1 MNELLDEHKI
11 RTMEVMHTFQMF
23 SGSSLSHTRNNFISR
38 TRQLQNCW
46 LQHHESN
53 FIPRE
58 THQWAWN
65 LAWNFPKSLG
75 ESSMLLSAATG
86 QHLVM
91 TGFLDYHD
99 DQALFGREDFSFG

>member
-11 RTMEVMHTFQMF
+11 RTMEVTHKFQMF
-23 SGSSLSHTRNNFISR
+23 NDSSLSHTRNNFISG

-65 LAWNFPKSLG
+65 FPRSLG
-75 ESSMLLSAATG
+75 ESSMLLWAVTG
-86 QHLVM
+86 QHLV
-91 TGFLDYHD
+91 L
-99 DQALFGREDFSFG
+99 